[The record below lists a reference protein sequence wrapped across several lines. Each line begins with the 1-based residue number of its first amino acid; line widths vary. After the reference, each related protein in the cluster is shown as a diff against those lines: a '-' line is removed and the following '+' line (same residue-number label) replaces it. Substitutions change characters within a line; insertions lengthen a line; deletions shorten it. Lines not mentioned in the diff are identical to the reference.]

1 MMDAALRLPLLEAV
15 GFLFVVAMLRANA
28 TYWVGRG
35 VLGGVA
41 RTRFAH
47 RLDGPTMHR
56 AERFMARWGVFAVP
70 LSFLTVGVQSAVNA
84 TAGLTRVPLVRY
96 LPAVTVGALL
106 WAVVYATV
114 GLAAFYAAVVLALR
128 SPWLLAVVA
137 LGVVALVVVLRRR
150 RRAPEE
156 VTGQSR

>member
-47 RLDGPTMHR
+47 RLDGPTMQR
-56 AERFMARWGVFAVP
+56 AERFMTRWGVFAVP
-70 LSFLTVGVQSAVNA
+70 LSFLTIGIQSAVNA

-96 LPAVTVGALL
+96 LPAVTVGALI

-128 SPWLLAVVA
+128 SPWLLVVLA
-137 LGVVALVVVLRRR
+137 LAGVALVVVLRRR

-156 VTGQSR
+156 VAGQPR